1 MPDLPDIDF
10 SWYQWP
16 DFARVALVLAAVVGM
31 VLLWRG
37 LRRLL
42 GWRSQA
48 GGSGPPGRIHRAGSS
63 EDISDDDASQ
73 NPMNAS
79 NHEELPT
86 QAPDPVLRW
95 MHRILRLAAYVLSF
109 AMVLVIL
116 VGVVS
121 VVHTLYMNLATPPYF
136 LIPDIIKTFGAFL
149 AVLIAYEIFANITLY
164 IRSDVFPMKLVIATA
179 LMAIAR
185 KVIILEMDEYTALDL
200 VGIGA
205 IVLGLGIAYWLITLA
220 DNRAAE
226 GAASSP
232 TSKALVPGSKNDRPR
247 T

>member
-1 MPDLPDIDF
+1 MTD
-10 SWYQWP
+10 
-16 DFARVALVLAAVVGM
+16 
-31 VLLWRG
+31 
-37 LRRLL
+37 
-42 GWRSQA
+42 
-48 GGSGPPGRIHRAGSS
+48 RAH
-63 EDISDDDASQ
+63 EEQD
-73 NPMNAS
+73 
-79 NHEELPT
+79 HEELPT
-86 QAPDPVLRW
+86 RDTDPVLRW

-164 IRSDVFPMKLVIATA
+164 IRSDVFPMKLVVATA

-226 GAASSP
+226 GAAGSP

-247 T
+247 A